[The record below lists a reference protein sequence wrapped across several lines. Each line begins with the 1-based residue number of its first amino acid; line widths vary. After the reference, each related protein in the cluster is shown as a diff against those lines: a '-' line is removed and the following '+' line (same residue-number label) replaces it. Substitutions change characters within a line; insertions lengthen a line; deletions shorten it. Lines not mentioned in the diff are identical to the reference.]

1 MAVPDDA
8 GGGTAPTSDPL
19 VTGAMTSTPMPS
31 WVPRAIVLAV
41 VAVASL
47 LLLRWMIA
55 ELQSLLMVLVV
66 SFFLSFAL
74 EPAVDWLSRH
84 GIRRGLATGIVM
96 VGGFAAFVAFLVL
109 LGSAL
114 FTQVSDFIEDAPT
127 RIERFEGEVNERFD
141 LEIDTDELVDELQ
154 DQDIQQVAT
163 DLASNALTLGI
174 SAVGVLFQLLTVGLF
189 TFYLVADGPRFR
201 RTVLSFLPPGRQ
213 ERVIAGWEIAIA
225 KTGGYIYSRGLLALL
240 SAVATTIVL
249 ELAGVPYALALGLW
263 TGLVSQFIPTVGTY
277 LAGGL
282 PVFVAL
288 IDDPQEALVVLIFM
302 VAYQQVENYVFAPK
316 ITARTMDLHPAVAF
330 GTVIAGASLFG
341 PVGALVALPAAA
353 VIQAIASTYLHR
365 HEVIDSDITREVAP
379 RRIREPKP
387 TA

>member
-1 MAVPDDA
+1 MGSPDDP
-8 GGGTAPTSDPL
+8 GTGSPPNDPL
-19 VTGAMTSTPMPS
+19 VTGVMTRTPMPS
-31 WVPRAIVLAV
+31 WIPRAILLALV
-41 VAVASL
+41 GVASL
-47 LLLRWMIA
+47 LVLRWMLA

-74 EPAVDWLSRH
+74 EPAVDWLSHH

-96 VGGFAAFVAFLVL
+96 IGGFLAFVAFLVL

-213 ERVIAGWEIAIA
+213 QRVITGWEIAIS
-225 KTGGYIYSRGLLALL
+225 KTGGYIYSRGLLALF
-240 SAVATTIVL
+240 SAIATTVVL
-249 ELAGVPYALALGLW
+249 EVAGVPYALALGLW

-353 VIQAIASTYLHR
+353 VIQAVASTYLDR
-365 HEVIDSDITREVAP
+365 HDVIDTDMTREAIP
-379 RRIREPKP
+379 RKDREPKP
-387 TA
+387 AT